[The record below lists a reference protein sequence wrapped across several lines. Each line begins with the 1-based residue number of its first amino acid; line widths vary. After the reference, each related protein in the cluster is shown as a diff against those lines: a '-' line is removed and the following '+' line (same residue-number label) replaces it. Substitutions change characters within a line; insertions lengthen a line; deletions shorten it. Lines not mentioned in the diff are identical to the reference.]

1 MKDNRLESEGR
12 LIHMQKAV
20 HEIELFTRDACE
32 NDFLTDNFLSSAVLF
47 QFGVIGEV
55 VIHVDK
61 SLLDKYK
68 YPWYKVRA
76 FRNLISHEYFNIKLE
91 AVWGIVENDLPLLK
105 NILKTILENEF

>member
-1 MKDNRLESEGR
+1 MKDRRLESEDR

-20 HEIELFTRDACE
+20 HAIELFTRDACE
-32 NDFLTDNFLSSAVLF
+32 NDFLTDHFLSSAVLF
-47 QFGVIGEV
+47 QFGVIGEA

-61 SLLDKYK
+61 SMLDKYK

-91 AVWGIVENDLPLLK
+91 AVWVIVENDLPLLK
-105 NILKTILENEF
+105 RILETMLEDEY